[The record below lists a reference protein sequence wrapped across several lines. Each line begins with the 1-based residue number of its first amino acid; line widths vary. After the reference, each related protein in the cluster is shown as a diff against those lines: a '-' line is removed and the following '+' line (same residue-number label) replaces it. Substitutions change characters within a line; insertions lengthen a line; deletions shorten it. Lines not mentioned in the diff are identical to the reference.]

1 MEVKQKIIDK
11 EFQTLKK
18 SFLAK
23 REKIKINFLKQNKAI
38 NCCKA
43 NSQLIDEIIIEIN
56 KLKAKHFKLKN
67 GMMILFF
74 FIK

>member
-18 SFLAK
+18 RFLTK

-43 NSQLIDEIIIEIN
+43 NSKLID
-56 KLKAKHFKLKN
+56 
-67 GMMILFF
+67 
-74 FIK
+74 